1 MADTQFSM
9 FPKAPAEE
17 EKEPSLASRLGS
29 RMFERQQDMA
39 RLFGTLIGAMSSIF
53 SPGAAARTVSVRVA
67 IRQIFFTGVQ
77 ALPLVGVIAVF
88 VGAPTVIQVQLMA
101 AALPTDFLGRIL
113 VAIILRELAP
123 FATAVVV
130 AGRSGTAMATELG
143 NMKANSEILGLASV
157 GIDPLRFIVF
167 PRIVGTVVSVLALTV
182 YFGAMALLASYA
194 LSQMMGSS
202 SFSALSG
209 AFSDA
214 LVPEDLALFLIK
226 GTGLGTMV
234 GWLCC
239 HYGLEV
245 QTSPTEVP
253 QMASH
258 AVVMTLVACVI
269 FNTVVTAGFYWIV
282 GPPVH

>member
-53 SPGAAARTVSVRVA
+53 SPGDAARTVSVRVA

-88 VGAPTVIQVQLMA
+88 VGATTVIQVQLMA

-123 FATAVVV
+123 FELRWPPSSAT
-130 AGRSGTAMATELG
+130 
-143 NMKANSEILGLASV
+143 
-157 GIDPLRFIVF
+157 
-167 PRIVGTVVSVLALTV
+167 
-182 YFGAMALLASYA
+182 
-194 LSQMMGSS
+194 
-202 SFSALSG
+202 
-209 AFSDA
+209 
-214 LVPEDLALFLIK
+214 
-226 GTGLGTMV
+226 
-234 GWLCC
+234 
-239 HYGLEV
+239 
-245 QTSPTEVP
+245 
-253 QMASH
+253 
-258 AVVMTLVACVI
+258 
-269 FNTVVTAGFYWIV
+269 
-282 GPPVH
+282 